1 MRSEGG
7 AGEEGKEPVK
17 EFEAIELCD
26 KKEVRTSERY
36 AGVDSTYYVVS
47 RVKPVGSG

>member
-1 MRSEGG
+1 LQPFDWVEVRSEGG

-26 KKEVRTSERY
+26 KKEVRTSEGEMER
-36 AGVDSTYYVVS
+36 
-47 RVKPVGSG
+47 